1 MIHVYMAMD
10 ELNDEVDKLDIYR
23 LRLIIGH

>member
-23 LRLIIGH
+23 HRLIIGH